1 MNKSAAPMLFP
12 AQLQISDDIQQIQH
26 DCYRREAEHCRML
39 RAQLPLDAA
48 ARARI
53 NERAMALVHEVRANS
68 DERSSMAAF
77 MLEYDLS
84 SEEGIVLMCLAE
96 ALLRIPDTETAEKLI
111 ADKLAAADWE
121 RHLGKSASLFVNA
134 STWGLMLT
142 GRLIGV
148 GRSTQKDFSH
158 VLGRLA
164 NRSGEPVVR
173 LAIRQAMRIMGHE
186 FVMGR
191 SIESAL
197 ERSRS
202 KSNINYRHS
211 FDMLGEAAM
220 TAADAERY
228 QQSYLDAI
236 NVMGKHRST
245 DNIFAADSISVK
257 LSALHPRYEYAQ
269 RERVLQELPARLLK
283 LAEAAAGHDIALTV
297 DAEEAERLVLS
308 LEVFAQVARAP
319 SLKGWQGLGLAIQAY
334 QKRCWQVIA
343 WLEKLAAE
351 TGRRLPVRLVKGAY
365 WDSEVKLAQQEGY
378 PGYPVFTRKVNTD
391 LSYLACARRLLQ
403 SPQLIYPQFATHN
416 AHSIAA
422 IRELAGDR
430 DGYEYQ
436 RLHGMGEDLY
446 DCVRKDTSLL
456 SQCRVYAPVGEH
468 KDLLPYLVRRLLEN
482 GANTSFV
489 NRISDESLAVE
500 EVISDPLPAFDQ
512 LNTIAHPAIPLPQD
526 MYLDQMRQGRRNSPG
541 LPLFHEP
548 ALAGLQ
554 QAMQKAI
561 QQDLQLPLQ
570 AGPLLPFQAAPAHS
584 AQSVIN
590 PAAPAQVIGHVD
602 WASGADVEQA
612 MFTARKAFARWYA
625 VPVRE
630 RAGMLQQ
637 AADRLEQAQAR
648 FMALAVLEGGKNIR
662 DAVAEIREAIDFL
675 RYYAEEAITLMAEPK
690 TMPGPTGETN
700 QLYLYGRGVFACIS
714 PWNFP
719 LAIFTGQIAAA
730 LVTGNCVLAKPAEQ
744 TPLIAFEMVRLLHA
758 AGIPRD
764 VLQFLPGDGAG
775 VGASLTAL
783 PDLAGVVFTGSNA
796 TAKLIHRSLAEHN
809 REIPIVIAE
818 TGGQNAMIVD
828 SSALPEQVT
837 RDVISSAFLSAGQ
850 RCSALRILY
859 VQDDI
864 ADHLLQMLAGAMQE
878 LVLGNPAMLVTDIGP
893 VIDRDALQMLQAHR
907 HKLEQSGRLIAS
919 VPLPENLPEGH
930 FFAPCA
936 FEIDSIKQLGDEVFG
951 PILHV
956 VRYPSGRLDQVL
968 DDIVATGFGLT
979 MGIHSR
985 IEAVHKY
992 IADRVRIGNV
1002 YINRNM
1008 TGAVVGVQPFGGEGL
1023 SGTGPK
1029 AGGPF
1034 YLPRFCAERT
1044 LTNNTA
1050 AVGGNASLLAMSD
1063 LE

>member
-1 MNKSAAPMLFP
+1 MNNAMPSMLFP
-12 AQLQISDDIQQIQH
+12 APMQVDPAVRRLQQ
-26 DCYRREAEHCRML
+26 DCYVSEDQHCRYL
-39 RAQLPLDAA
+39 RAQLELDDAA
-48 ARARI
+48 SERI
-53 NERAMALVHEVRANS
+53 NQRAMELVRKVRAS
-68 DERSSMAAF
+68 SAERSSIAAF
-77 MLEYDLS
+77 MHEYDLS

-96 ALLRIPDTETAEKLI
+96 ALLRIPDSDTAEKLI
-111 ADKLAAADWE
+111 ADKLADADWE
-121 RHLGKSASLFVNA
+121 QHLGKSTSIFVNA

-148 GRSTQKDFSH
+148 GRSTQKNFSH

-173 LAIRQAMRIMGHE
+173 LAIRQAMRIMGHQ

-202 KSNINYRHS
+202 KSNRHYRHS

-228 QQSYLDAI
+228 QQAYLAAI
-236 NVMGKHRST
+236 HVMGKHRST
-245 DNIFAADSISVK
+245 DNIYAADSISVK

-269 RERVLQELPARLLK
+269 RERALEQLPERLLV
-283 LAEAAAGHDIALTV
+283 LAEAAASHDIALTV
-297 DAEEAERLVLS
+297 DAEEADRLMLS
-308 LEVFAQVARAP
+308 LDVFGKVARAP
-319 SLKGWQGLGLAIQAY
+319 SLQGWQGLGLAIQAY
-334 QKRCWQVIA
+334 QKRCWQVIG
-343 WLEKLAAE
+343 WLENLATE

-365 WDSEVKLAQQEGY
+365 WDTEVKLAQQEGY

-391 LSYLACARRLLQ
+391 LSYLACAARLLQ
-403 SPQLIYPQFATHN
+403 SPQLFYPQFATHN
-416 AHSIAA
+416 AHTIAA
-422 IRELAGDR
+422 IRELAGER

-436 RLHGMGEDLY
+436 RLHGMGEELY
-446 DCVRKDTSLL
+446 DCVREDPTLL
-456 SQCRVYAPVGEH
+456 SQCRVYAPVGNH

-489 NRISDESLAVE
+489 NRISDEQLAVE
-500 EVISDPLPAFDQ
+500 EVIADPLQAFDR
-512 LNTIAHPAIPLPQD
+512 LNVIAHPGIPLPQD
-526 MYLDQMRQGRRNSPG
+526 LYLDQIGEGRRNSSG

-548 ALAGLQ
+548 ALADLQEVMQ
-554 QAMQKAI
+554 QA
-561 QQDLQLPLQ
+561 LQLPLQ
-570 AGPLLPFQAAPAHS
+570 AGPLLAFTPS
-584 AQSVIN
+584 AELSREAVTD
-590 PAAPAQVIGHVD
+590 PTSPGRVIGYVD
-602 WASGADVEQA
+602 WASADDVKQA
-612 MFTARKAFARWYA
+612 MTAARKAFSGWASL
-625 VPVRE
+625 PVRE
-630 RAGMLQQ
+630 RAGMLHQ
-637 AADRLEQAQAR
+637 AADRLQQEHAR
-648 FMALAVLEGGKNIR
+648 FMALAVQEAGKSIR
-662 DAVAEIREAIDFL
+662 DAVAEVREAIDFL
-675 RYYAEEAITLMAEPK
+675 RYYADEAITLMAEPK

-700 QLYLYGRGVFACIS
+700 QLYLHGRGVFGCIS

-758 AGIPRD
+758 AGIPRE

-775 VGASLTAL
+775 VGASMTAL
-783 PDLAGVVFTGSNA
+783 PELAGVVFTGSNA
-796 TAKLIHRSLAEHN
+796 TAKAIHRSLAEHN

-837 RDVISSAFLSAGQ
+837 RDVITSAFLSAGQ
-850 RCSALRILY
+850 RCSALRVLY

-878 LVLGNPAMLVTDIGP
+878 LVLGNPAMLVTDVGP
-893 VIDRDALQMLQAHR
+893 VIDRDALQMLLAHR
-907 HKLEQSGRLIAS
+907 RKLQDMGRLIAE
-919 VPLPENLPEGH
+919 VPQPQTVPGGY

-936 FEIDSIKQLGDEVFG
+936 FEIDSITQLGNEVFG

-956 VRYPSGRLDQVL
+956 IRYPSGRLDQVL

-979 MGIHSR
+979 LGIHSR
-985 IEAVHKY
+985 IDAVHKY
-992 IADRVRIGNV
+992 ITDRVRVGNI

-1029 AGGPF
+1029 AGGPY
-1034 YLPRFCAERT
+1034 YLPRFCAEKT

>member
-1 MNKSAAPMLFP
+1 MNKSVPSMLFP
-12 AQLQISDDIQQIQH
+12 ASLQVAAAISRLQQ
-26 DCYRREAEHCRML
+26 DCYVAEAAHCRML
-39 RAQLPLDAA
+39 RAQLPLDAQ
-48 ARARI
+48 ARERI
-53 NERAMALVHEVRANS
+53 DQRAMELVRKVRASS
-68 DERSSMAAF
+68 DERSSIAAF
-77 MLEYDLS
+77 MHEYDLS

-96 ALLRIPDTETAEKLI
+96 ALLRIPDADTAEKLI
-111 ADKLAAADWE
+111 ADKLADADWE
-121 RHLGKSASLFVNA
+121 QHLGKSTSIFVNA

-173 LAIRQAMRIMGHE
+173 LAIRQAMRIMGHQ

-191 SIESAL
+191 NIEDAL

-202 KSNINYRHS
+202 KSNRQYRHS
-211 FDMLGEAAM
+211 FDMLGEAAL

-228 QQSYLDAI
+228 LQAYLAAI
-236 NVMGKHRST
+236 HVMGKHRST
-245 DNIFAADSISVK
+245 DNIYAADSISVK

-269 RERVLQELPARLLK
+269 SERVLEELPARLLE

-297 DAEEAERLVLS
+297 DAEEADRLVLS
-308 LEVFAQVARAP
+308 LEVFAEVAAAP
-319 SLKGWQGLGLAIQAY
+319 SLQGWQGLGLAIQAY
-334 QKRCWQVIA
+334 QKRCWQVID
-343 WLEKLAAE
+343 WLEQLAAR
-351 TGRRLPVRLVKGAY
+351 TQRRLPVRLVKGAY
-365 WDSEVKLAQQEGY
+365 WDTEIKLAQQEGY

-403 SPQLIYPQFATHN
+403 SPNLFYPQFATHN
-416 AHSIAA
+416 AHTISA
-422 IRELAGDR
+422 IRELAGAR

-436 RLHGMGEDLY
+436 RLHGMGEELY
-446 DCVRKDTSLL
+446 DCVREDETLL
-456 SQCRVYAPVGEH
+456 SQCRVYAPVGKH

-489 NRISDESLAVE
+489 NRISDEQLAVE
-500 EVISDPLPAFDQ
+500 EVIVDPLAAFDQ
-512 LNTIAHPAIPLPQD
+512 LSVIAHPAIPLPMD
-526 MYLDQMRQGRRNSPG
+526 LYLDQIGEGRRNAAG
-541 LPLFHEP
+541 LPLFHES
-548 ALAGLQ
+548 ALADLQ
-554 QAMQKAI
+554 QAMQHEMA
-561 QQDLQLPLQ
+561 LPLQ
-570 AGPLLPFQAAPAHS
+570 AGPLLSFTPSPQRSQLA
-584 AQSVIN
+584 VTD
-590 PAAPAQVIGHVD
+590 PAAPGRVIGYVD
-602 WASGADVEQA
+602 WASTQDVEQA
-612 MFTARKAFARWYA
+612 MAAASKAFAAW
-625 VPVRE
+625 VSMPVRE
-630 RAGMLQQ
+630 RAGMLLQ
-637 AADRLEQAQAR
+637 AADRLQQEHAR
-648 FMALAVLEGGKNIR
+648 FMTLTVLEAGKSIR
-662 DAVAEIREAIDFL
+662 DAVAEVREAIDFL
-675 RYYAEEAITLMAEPK
+675 RYYGEEAIVLMAEPK

-700 QLYLYGRGVFACIS
+700 QLYLHGRGVFGCIS

-758 AGIPRD
+758 AGIPRE
-764 VLQFLPGDGAG
+764 VLQFLPGDGVG

-783 PDLAGVVFTGSNA
+783 PELAGVVFTGSNA

-850 RCSALRILY
+850 RCSALRVLY

-878 LVLGNPAMLVTDIGP
+878 LVLGNPAMLVTDVGP
-893 VIDRDALQMLQAHR
+893 VIDHDALQMLLAHR
-907 HKLEQSGRLIAS
+907 RKLEQMGRLIAE
-919 VPLPENLPEGH
+919 VPPPETLPGGY

-936 FEIDSIKQLGDEVFG
+936 YEIDSIKQLGDEVFG

-956 VRYPSGRLDQVL
+956 IRYPSGRLDQVL

-979 MGIHSR
+979 LGIHSR
-985 IEAVHKY
+985 IDAVHKY
-992 IADRVRIGNV
+992 ISDRVRIGNIYV
-1002 YINRNM
+1002 NRNM
-1008 TGAVVGVQPFGGEGL
+1008 TGAVVGVQPFGGEGR

-1034 YLPRFCAERT
+1034 YLPRFCAEKT

-1063 LE
+1063 QE

>member
-1 MNKSAAPMLFP
+1 
-12 AQLQISDDIQQIQH
+12 
-26 DCYRREAEHCRML
+26 
-39 RAQLPLDAA
+39 
-48 ARARI
+48 
-53 NERAMALVHEVRANS
+53 
-68 DERSSMAAF
+68 
-77 MLEYDLS
+77 
-84 SEEGIVLMCLAE
+84 
-96 ALLRIPDTETAEKLI
+96 
-111 ADKLAAADWE
+111 
-121 RHLGKSASLFVNA
+121 
-134 STWGLMLT
+134 
-142 GRLIGV
+142 
-148 GRSTQKDFSH
+148 

-173 LAIRQAMRIMGHE
+173 MAIRQAMRIMGHQ

-191 SIESAL
+191 TIESAL

-202 KSNINYRHS
+202 KSNRHYRHS

-228 QQSYLDAI
+228 QQAYLAAI

-245 DNIFAADSISVK
+245 DNIYAADSISVK

-269 RERVLQELPARLLK
+269 RERVLEELPARLLP
-283 LAEAAAGHDIALTV
+283 LAEAAASHDIALTV
-297 DAEEAERLVLS
+297 DAEEADRLVLS
-308 LEVFAQVARAP
+308 LEVFAKVAAAP
-319 SLKGWQGLGLAIQAY
+319 SLQGWQGLGLAIQAY
-334 QKRCWQVIA
+334 QKRCWEVIGY
-343 WLEKLAAE
+343 LEDLART

-365 WDSEVKLAQQEGY
+365 WDTEIKLAQQEGY

-391 LSYLACARRLLQ
+391 LSYLACAQRLLQ
-403 SPQLIYPQFATHN
+403 SPELFYPQFATHN
-416 AHSIAA
+416 AHTIAA

-436 RLHGMGEDLY
+436 RLHGMGEELY
-446 DCVRKDTSLL
+446 DCVREDPAML
-456 SQCRVYAPVGEH
+456 SQCRVYAPVGNH

-489 NRISDESLAVE
+489 NRISDEQLAVE
-500 EVISDPLPAFDQ
+500 EVIADPLAAFDQ
-512 LNTIAHPAIPLPQD
+512 LQVIAHPGIPLPID
-526 MYLDQMRQGRRNSPG
+526 LYLDQIREGRRNSLG
-541 LPLFHEP
+541 QPLFLEP
-548 ALAGLQ
+548 ALAALQ
-554 QAMQKAI
+554 QSMQ
-561 QQDLQLPLQ
+561 QSLQLPLQ
-570 AGPLLPFQAAPAHS
+570 ATQLVSFEASAAQTQLA
-584 AQSVIN
+584 VTD
-590 PAAPAQVIGHVD
+590 PAAPGRVVGYVD
-602 WASGADVEQA
+602 WASDEDVEQA
-612 MFTARKAFARWYA
+612 MAAARKAFPSWVS
-625 VPVRE
+625 VPVRQ
-630 RAGMLQQ
+630 RAGILHQ
-637 AADRLEQAQAR
+637 AADRLQQEQAR
-648 FMALAVLEGGKNIR
+648 FMTLAVLEAGKSIR

-675 RYYAEEAITLMAEPK
+675 RYYADEAIALMAEPK

-700 QLYLYGRGVFACIS
+700 QLYLHGRGVFGCIS

-758 AGIPRD
+758 AGIPRE
-764 VLQFLPGDGAG
+764 VLQFMPGDGA
-775 VGASLTAL
+775 VGASMTAL

-796 TAKLIHRSLAEHN
+796 TAKAIHRSLAEHN

-837 RDVISSAFLSAGQ
+837 RDVITSAFLSAGQ
-850 RCSALRILY
+850 RCSALRVLY

-878 LVLGNPAMLVTDIGP
+878 LVLGNPAMLVTDVGP
-893 VIDRDALQMLQAHR
+893 VIDKDALQMLLAHR
-907 HKLEQSGRLIAS
+907 RKLEQMGRLIAE
-919 VPLPENLPEGH
+919 VPQPAAVPGGY

-936 FEIDSIKQLGDEVFG
+936 FEIDSIKQLGQEVFG

-956 VRYPSGRLDQVL
+956 IRYPSGRLDQVL

-979 MGIHSR
+979 LGIHSR
-985 IEAVHKY
+985 IDAVHKY
-992 IADRVRIGNV
+992 ITDRVRIGNI